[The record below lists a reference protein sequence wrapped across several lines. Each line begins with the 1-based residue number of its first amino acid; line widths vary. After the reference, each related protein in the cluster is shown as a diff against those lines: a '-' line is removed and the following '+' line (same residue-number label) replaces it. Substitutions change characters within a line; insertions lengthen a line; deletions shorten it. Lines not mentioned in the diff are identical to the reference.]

1 MRQRKNE
8 REPKRQK
15 GQYMTPPSLVHEV
28 LSRIRL
34 EDYTHILEPSCGDG
48 AFLSAIADRL
58 TNDHSIAENPATPE
72 IVGIEL
78 DPLLAHRTRTL
89 MARTNEASNKCFQ
102 ADIYEA
108 DFFRSYLTRML
119 PSESG
124 GSKPFLYQS
133 YDLIIGNPP
142 FGGTFDPGLEDALDH
157 SLGRRLGKK
166 IKKETYAFFIVAC
179 LDLLSPGGRMVFVCS
194 DTLLTIRTMEGL
206 RQLLMENGEVEIR
219 EVHDFSEETS
229 YPMIIIDFKKDGK
242 RGLVTRNATVISEQ
256 VIRATPHLSWGSRP
270 EFARLFDGPLLGD
283 YCVASSG
290 MTTGKNALFVRKV
303 DGHTQI
309 SEPFH
314 FEFYEASITVE
325 YERERARLGKLATR
339 RTNVLEQAESQG
351 KTERRLRTMRLNEPL
366 VIQIPDEKYRPY
378 NKANS
383 RLIFSEPTH
392 YIFWENNGEAV
403 LTYKKTGN
411 WYLRG
416 VGGLPYFGREGITWP
431 LVASRFI
438 PRYLPSGYILD
449 SGSPC
454 AFRREGIDRDELFYI
469 LGWLLSPLANR
480 VLKTVINH
488 TRNIQSKDF
497 ERMPYPWWKSGS
509 EKAEIVAIVK
519 GMIAEASEGRTW
531 AWNDGKVQQLGAMFN
546 LELEAGRAL
555 PPTVYSSRGV
565 GAHQEPLFRL

>member
-1 MRQRKNE
+1 
-8 REPKRQK
+8 
-15 GQYMTPPSLVHEV
+15 
-28 LSRIRL
+28 
-34 EDYTHILEPSCGDG
+34 
-48 AFLSAIADRL
+48 
-58 TNDHSIAENPATPE
+58 
-72 IVGIEL
+72 
-78 DPLLAHRTRTL
+78 
-89 MARTNEASNKCFQ
+89 
-102 ADIYEA
+102 
-108 DFFRSYLTRML
+108 
-119 PSESG
+119 
-124 GSKPFLYQS
+124 
-133 YDLIIGNPP
+133 
-142 FGGTFDPGLEDALDH
+142 
-157 SLGRRLGKK
+157 
-166 IKKETYAFFIVAC
+166 
-179 LDLLSPGGRMVFVCS
+179 
-194 DTLLTIRTMEGL
+194 
-206 RQLLMENGEVEIR
+206 
-219 EVHDFSEETS
+219 
-229 YPMIIIDFKKDGK
+229 
-242 RGLVTRNATVISEQ
+242 
-256 VIRATPHLSWGSRP
+256 
-270 EFARLFDGPLLGD
+270 
-283 YCVASSG
+283 

-469 LGWLLSPLANR
+469 LGWLFVSAR
-480 VLKTVINH
+480 QSCAED
-488 TRNIQSKDF
+488 RNQ
-497 ERMPYPWWKSGS
+497 PY
-509 EKAEIVAIVK
+509 AEYP
-519 GMIAEASEGRTW
+519 E
-531 AWNDGKVQQLGAMFN
+531 
-546 LELEAGRAL
+546 
-555 PPTVYSSRGV
+555 
-565 GAHQEPLFRL
+565 